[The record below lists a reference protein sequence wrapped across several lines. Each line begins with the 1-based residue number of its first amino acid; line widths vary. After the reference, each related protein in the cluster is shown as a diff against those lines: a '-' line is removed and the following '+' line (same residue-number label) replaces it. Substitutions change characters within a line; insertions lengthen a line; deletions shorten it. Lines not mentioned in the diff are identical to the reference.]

1 MELVLDNKVVLYIAV
16 GALVLSLVFLG
27 WVLTL
32 PNSPLAPVNNQP
44 PATGIVAAQ
53 VIVPSPSPSPTVEA
67 TTEAAPSPSAE
78 ASAAPSAS
86 PSPSQ

>member
-1 MELVLDNKVVLYIAV
+1 MEFVLSNKLVLYVAA

-32 PNSPLAPVNNQP
+32 PYSPLAPVNNQP

-53 VIVPSPSPSPTVEA
+53 VVASTPSPSPTIESA
-67 TTEAAPSPSAE
+67 PESTPSPSPSAE
-78 ASAAPSAS
+78 ASA
-86 PSPSQ
+86 SPSQ

>member
-53 VIVPSPSPSPTVEA
+53 VIVPSPSPTVEA
-67 TTEAAPSPSAE
+67 TTEAAPSPSA
-78 ASAAPSAS
+78 
-86 PSPSQ
+86 